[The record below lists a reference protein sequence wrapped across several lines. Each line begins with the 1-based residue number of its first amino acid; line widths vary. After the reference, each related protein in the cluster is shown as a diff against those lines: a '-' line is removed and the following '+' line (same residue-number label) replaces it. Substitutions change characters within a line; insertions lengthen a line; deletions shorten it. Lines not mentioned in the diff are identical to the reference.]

1 MILIFILLCIAAAY
15 SYAFYY
21 TGLSLW
27 FYFLW
32 VPLSIAFAFLTFFL
46 FVLLAFQYMK
56 RTDPKKKFRHRLMYQ
71 VCQMILFLL
80 NIRVKV
86 IGKEQIP
93 RETFVCYANHKS
105 DLDPIILYA
114 SFHRVCSAVGK
125 KSLFQ
130 NPIIRQ
136 CQPVFGAISLDR
148 DNDREAAKAMIEAI
162 RAVRNGLS
170 YIIFPEGGIKTRETE
185 EMVNL
190 RAGAYKL
197 VTKSEALLLP
207 VTILGSSK
215 IKKRKNLFKSL
226 TVQIIVHKPLSKE
239 EYESQTTTELGEY
252 VMNMINKDV
261 LAHEK

>member
-1 MILIFILLCIAAAY
+1 MILIFILLCLSAAY

-32 VPLSIAFAFLTFFL
+32 APLSLALAFLTFVL
-46 FVLLAFQYMK
+46 FVLVVFQFMK
-56 RTDPKKKFRHRLMYQ
+56 RTDPKRKFRHRLMYQ
-71 VCQMILFLL
+71 VCQMILFFL
-80 NIRVKV
+80 NIKVKV
-86 IGKEQIP
+86 IGKEFVP
-93 RETFVCYANHKS
+93 KETFVCYANHKS
-105 DLDPIILYA
+105 DLDPIILYT
-114 SFHRVCSAVGK
+114 SLHRVCSAVGK
-125 KSLFQ
+125 KSLFK
-130 NPIIRQ
+130 NPILRQ
-136 CQPVFGAISLDR
+136 CQPVFGAVALDR
-148 DNDREAAKAMIEAI
+148 DNDREAAKTMVEAI

-207 VTILGSSK
+207 VTILGSSR

-226 TVQIIVHKPLSKE
+226 SVRVIIHEPLLKE
-239 EYESQTTTELGEY
+239 DYENLTTTELGEL

-261 LAHEK
+261 MTYES

>member
-1 MILIFILLCIAAAY
+1 
-15 SYAFYY
+15 
-21 TGLSLW
+21 
-27 FYFLW
+27 
-32 VPLSIAFAFLTFFL
+32 
-46 FVLLAFQYMK
+46 
-56 RTDPKKKFRHRLMYQ
+56 
-71 VCQMILFLL
+71 
-80 NIRVKV
+80 
-86 IGKEQIP
+86 
-93 RETFVCYANHKS
+93 
-105 DLDPIILYA
+105 
-114 SFHRVCSAVGK
+114 
-125 KSLFQ
+125 
-130 NPIIRQ
+130 
-136 CQPVFGAISLDR
+136 
-148 DNDREAAKAMIEAI
+148 MIEAI